1 MADVKF
7 NLIKH
12 LCSFSENKGFRK
24 ELNIIS
30 WDGKPPVVDIRNWL
44 PDGRAGKGVTL
55 TPEEAKKAAEA
66 ILNEE

>member
-1 MADVKF
+1 MADTNF
-7 NLIKH
+7 ELIKH
-12 LCSFSENKGFRK
+12 ICSFSENKGFRK

-30 WDGKPPVVDIRNWL
+30 WNDNPPVVDIRNWL

-55 TPEEAKKAAEA
+55 TPEEARMVAEA

>member
-12 LCSFSENKGFRK
+12 ICSFSENKGYRK
-24 ELNIIS
+24 EINLIS
-30 WDGKPPVVDIRNWL
+30 WNDDPAVVDIRNWM
-44 PDGRAGKGVTL
+44 PNGRPGKGITL